1 MCDACSR
8 SGVSR
13 RQFLGTAGLAGAGV
27 VATGLLAGCS
37 AGASASGRVAKFSL
51 TADAKEATAV
61 TEQANAAVYD
71 ILDFNDL
78 SEYENA
84 TRNLIAAPDQLE
96 IKAEDGTVIWSQKA
110 YAFVE
115 DADAPS
121 SANPSLWENT
131 RNNHA
136 YGLFEVVDGIY
147 QVRGYDMSNLTL
159 VAGDTGWIVFDTLM
173 SVECSKAALDLANAE
188 LGARPVKAVIIS
200 HSHIDHYGGIKGVM
214 NAEDA
219 ASENTPIEEQLA
231 GNKVPIIVPPN
242 FTEHVVSEN
251 LYAGPAMGR
260 RAAYQYGAYLP
271 KGPQGALA
279 MGIGNGQSAGTTSF
293 ILPSYE
299 IPATGVKLVI
309 DGVEMEF
316 QLTPGTEAP
325 AEMNTWLPAFKAL
338 WVAEN
343 CSGTLHNLY
352 TLRGA
357 QVRDGNAWANY
368 LTEAA
373 ALYGKDAEVVF
384 QAHNWPHWGN
394 ETVLKFLLDTAAVY
408 KFINDQTLTYIN
420 QGYVMT
426 EIAHMMQLPAYL
438 NGNWYTRGY
447 YGTVHH
453 DAKATYQRF
462 MGWYDA
468 NPVHLAELPPED
480 FAKKLLAYM
489 GDVDVV
495 LARAKEDYD
504 AGEYQWVA
512 QITNALVYAD
522 PENTAA
528 RLLCADALEQLAY
541 QAESGT
547 WRNCYLTGAL
557 ELREGNYAEKV
568 STVNTSADARNN
580 MTAEMLWDYLGIA
593 VDKQAMADRDFTV
606 NVKVTDTNQDFV
618 LRFYHGPLL
627 HMEGMQAENADFTL
641 IGPRA
646 GMLALMGG
654 DVEKLKQ
661 AVKFEGDE
669 AVLAT
674 VLENIHV
681 IKGLA
686 KFNIVEP

>member
-1 MCDACSR
+1 MCDACKR
-8 SGVSR
+8 GTMNR

-27 VATGLLAGCS
+27 VTAGLLAGCS
-37 AGASASGRVAKFSL
+37 SAGGSGQIAELDL
-51 TADAKEATAV
+51 TADSKEATAV
-61 TEQANAAVYD
+61 TEQANAAMYD
-71 ILDFNDL
+71 VLDFSDL

-84 TRNLIAAPDQLE
+84 TRNLIAAPEQLE
-96 IKAEDGTVIWSQKA
+96 ITAEDGTVLWSQKA

-115 DADAPS
+115 DADAPA

-136 YGLFEVVDGIY
+136 YGLFKVVEGIY

-159 VAGDTGWIVFDTLM
+159 VAGSTGWIVFDTLM
-173 SVECSKAALDLANAE
+173 SVECSKAALELANKE
-188 LGARPVKAVIIS
+188 LGERPVKAVIIS
-200 HSHIDHYGGIKGVM
+200 HSHVDHYGGIKGIM
-214 NAEDA
+214 SEEDA
-219 ASENTPIEEQLA
+219 ASEDIPIEEQLA
-231 GNKVPIIVPPN
+231 GDKIPIIVPPN

-260 RAAYQYGAYLP
+260 RAAYQYGAYLS

-293 ILPSYE
+293 IRPSYE
-299 IPATGVKLVI
+299 IPASGTKLVI
-309 DGVEMEF
+309 DGIEMEF

-325 AEMNTWLPAFKAL
+325 AEMNTWLPAYKAL

-368 LTEAA
+368 LADA
-373 ALYGKDAEVVF
+373 VALYGKEAEVVF

-394 ETVLKFLLDTAAVY
+394 ETVLKFMLDTAAVY
-408 KFINDQTLTYIN
+408 KFINDQTLEYIN
-420 QGYVMT
+420 QGYAMT
-426 EIAHMMQLPAYL
+426 EIAHMIQLPTYL
-438 NGNWYTRGY
+438 NSNWYTRGY

-468 NPVHLAELPPED
+468 NPIHLAELPPED
-480 FAKKLLAYM
+480 FAKKLVSYL
-489 GDVDVV
+489 GDASEV
-495 LARAKEDYD
+495 LAKAKEDYE

-557 ELREGNYAEKV
+557 ELREGNYAEKMT
-568 STVNTSADARNN
+568 TVNASSDVRDN
-580 MTAEMLWDYLGIA
+580 MTAEMLWDYLGI
-593 VDKQAMADRDFTV
+593 VIDKQAMGDYGFTV
-606 NVKVTDTNQDFV
+606 NVRLTDTNQDFV
-618 LRFYHGPLL
+618 LRFHHGPLL
-627 HMEGMQAENADFTL
+627 HMEGMQADEADFTL
-641 IGPRA
+641 VGA
-646 GMLALMGG
+646 KASMLALMGG
-654 DVEKLKQ
+654 DVDKLKQ
-661 AVKFEGDE
+661 AVSFEGDE
-669 AVLAT
+669 TALAT
-674 VLENIHV
+674 IMENIHIV
-681 IKGLA
+681 KGVA
-686 KFNIVEP
+686 SFNIVEP